1 MKKGHITKKTPP
13 TPWLSVDLPDI
24 DYEAAWELQ
33 TGLVQAKY
41 EGIIKDDLILFAEH
55 KPVFTLGR
63 RGGLENLMVT
73 ESFLNESG
81 IQVFRVERGGNI
93 TFHGPGQ
100 LVVYPIVNLRASK
113 LSVVGYVGNLEEVM
127 IRSVSD
133 WGIAAQRKDKN
144 RGIWVGRRKIG
155 SVGVAVR
162 RGVAFHGVSLNVN
175 ISLAPFQW
183 MHPCGLKNVE
193 TTSMENE
200 LAKPLSLKQV
210 RQTVQKHFMQIFNVD
225 MAATDVQHLEHM
237 MGKKP

>member
-1 MKKGHITKKTPP
+1 MSAEPAP
-13 TPWLSVDLPDI
+13 SNDELRASWLGTVG
-24 DYEAAWELQ
+24 YGAALELQ
-33 TGLVQAKY
+33 RSVLARRKSD
-41 EGIIKDDLILFAEH
+41 EISDSLLLLEH
-55 KPVFTLGR
+55 PHVVTLGR
-63 RGGLENLMVT
+63 RADDSHLVT
-73 ESFLNESG
+73 DRDKL
-81 IQVFRVERGGNI
+81 IAADVEIFETDRGGEA
-93 TFHGPGQ
+93 TYHGPGQ